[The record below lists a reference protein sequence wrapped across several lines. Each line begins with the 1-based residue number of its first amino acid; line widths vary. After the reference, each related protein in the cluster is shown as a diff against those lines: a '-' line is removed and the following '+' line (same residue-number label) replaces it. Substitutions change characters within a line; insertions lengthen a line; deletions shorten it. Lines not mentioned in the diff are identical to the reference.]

1 MCKSSGLETNI
12 GEKATMTKR
21 MALVVLLFSFT
32 IAFAQDK
39 KAAQAD
45 PWVGQWK
52 LDTSKSKF
60 HNPGPKEETLIV
72 DAANNDAIKYSMKGT
87 AADGS
92 PYTEAYEGKPD
103 GKEYPLTRNGQE
115 VVKLSYHRNSDHNSS
130 GKGAVVDGSTFTEN
144 VTLAKDGKSITV
156 KQHHKTKDGAYDD
169 VIVFTKQ

>member
-1 MCKSSGLETNI
+1 MK
-12 GEKATMTKR
+12 KR
-21 MALVVLLFSFT
+21 LALAILLFAFT

-45 PWVGQWK
+45 PWVGNWK

-60 HNPGPKEETLIV
+60 HNPGPKEEILTV
-72 DAANNDAIKYSMKGT
+72 DAANNDAVKYSMKGT
-87 AADGS
+87 APDGS

-115 VVKLSYHRNSDHNSS
+115 VAKISYHRNSDHNSS
-130 GKGAVVDGSTFTEN
+130 GKATAADGSTFTEE
-144 VTLAKDGKSITV
+144 VTLAKNGKTITD
-156 KQHHKTKDGAYDD
+156 KQHHKTKDGEYDD